1 MEAKRNPYRYDPAY
15 YIQGSTAKKLNFSEE
30 AAKRMSEPRSAAQ
43 PRRREQQRK
52 KPSARYQPQRANDRR
67 ESIQRQAQK
76 EQEKGLISLGR
87 GVNFFG
93 MVMLAGALLATV
105 YFCIGYLQLRAE
117 STRLDKSIT
126 ALESELAM
134 MVDANRAMTNSITSD
149 VDLERIYQTAVGEM
163 GMVFPNN
170 NEVLVYDPAD
180 LGYVR
185 QYARIPDEVTSI
197 LDKFTP

>member
-15 YIQGSTAKKLNFSEE
+15 YVQGSTAKKLNFSEE
-30 AAKRMSEPRSAAQ
+30 AAKRMAEPKSAAQ
-43 PRRREQQRK
+43 PKRREQQRK
-52 KPSARYQPQRANDRR
+52 EPAVRYQPQRANDRR

-117 STRLDKSIT
+117 STRLDKSIA

-134 MVDANRAMTNSITSD
+134 MLDANRAMTNSITSD

>member
-15 YIQGSTAKKLNFSEE
+15 YVQGSTAKKINFAEE
-30 AAKRMSEPRSAAQ
+30 ASKRMAEPKSAAQ
-43 PRRREQQRK
+43 PKRREQQRK
-52 KPSARYQPQRANDRR
+52 ETAVRHQPQQANDRR
-67 ESIQRQAQK
+67 ESIQHQAQK

-93 MVMLAGALLATV
+93 MVMLAGALLSTV
-105 YFCIGYLQLRAE
+105 YLCIDYLQLRAE
-117 STRLDKSIT
+117 STRLDKSIA
-126 ALESELAM
+126 ALESELGM
-134 MVDANRAMTNSITSD
+134 MLDANRAMTNSIASD
-149 VDLERIYQTAVGEM
+149 VDLERIYQMAVGEM

-180 LGYVR
+180 SGYVR
-185 QYARIPDEVTSI
+185 QYARIPDEVASI